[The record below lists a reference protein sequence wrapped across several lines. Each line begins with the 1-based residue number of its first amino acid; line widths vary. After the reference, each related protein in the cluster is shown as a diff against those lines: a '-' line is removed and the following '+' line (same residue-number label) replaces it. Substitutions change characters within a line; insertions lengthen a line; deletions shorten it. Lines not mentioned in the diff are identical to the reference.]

1 MSRGSSQQTERL
13 FQKTFNRLNDFI
25 IFAKRKYDMLVKFV
39 ELSER
44 SIELMNVDFVR
55 TQISFMQQPE
65 RLIGIKGSRGV
76 GKTTLL
82 LQFAKLHL
90 KDKNRL
96 YISLD
101 NPYFANSNLLEFVD
115 EFVKNGGEYLLL
127 DEVHHYTDWSLVL
140 KNIYDN
146 YKNLKVVYTGSSL
159 LQLNKGMGDLSRRS
173 MLYTLYGLSLREYIN
188 LTNKTNF
195 NSFSLNDILTNH
207 QELSRMI
214 ISQIKPIQHYSEYIQ
229 TGYYPFFIENP
240 QTYLFKLVEIVN
252 QIIEADLPFV
262 AKISYANINK
272 IKQLLQIISESV
284 PFKPNLEKIS
294 GQIEISKNTLRDYL
308 YYLEKAMLIIMLR
321 SDKKVNSNLSKPE
334 KIYLSHPNLMYCLAT
349 DNSNQGNIRECFFL
363 SQIQALHKINYSDVG
378 DFLVNQKFVFEI
390 GGKNKTYKQI
400 ANIENSFIAADNI
413 EIGYKNTIPLW
424 LFGFMY

>member
-1 MSRGSSQQTERL
+1 M
-13 FQKTFNRLNDFI
+13 LN
-25 IFAKRKYDMLVKFV
+25 KFV
-39 ELSER
+39 ELSECA
-44 SIELMNVDFVR
+44 IELTNADFVR
-55 TQISFMQQPE
+55 AQVSYFQQPD

-90 KDKNRL
+90 KHKNRL

-101 NPYFANSNLLEFVD
+101 NPYFAKNNLLDFVD

-127 DEVHHYTDWSLVL
+127 DEVHHYTNWSLAL

-146 YKNLKVVYTGSSL
+146 YLNLKVVYTGSSL
-159 LQLNKGMGDLSRRS
+159 LLLTKGMADLSRRS
-173 MLYTLYGLSLREYIN
+173 LLYTLYGLSLREYIN
-188 LTNKTNF
+188 LTNKKDFDTI
-195 NSFSLNDILTNH
+195 SLNDILTNH
-207 QELSRMI
+207 QELSKMI
-214 ISQIKPIQHYSEYIQ
+214 ISQIKPIQLYSEYVH
-229 TGYYPFFIENP
+229 TGYYPFFIENIE
-240 QTYLFKLVEIVN
+240 TYLFKLVEIVN

-272 IKQLLQIISESV
+272 LKQLLQIISESV

-308 YYLEKAMLIIMLR
+308 YYLEKAMLVAMLR

-334 KIYLSHPNLMYCLAT
+334 KIYLSHPNLIYCLANE
-349 DNSNQGNIRECFFL
+349 NSNQGNIRECFFM
-363 SQIQALHKINYSDVG
+363 SQLQTLHQINYSEVG

-424 LFGFMY
+424 LFGFLY